1 MTRVLLCI
9 ALTLPAQALACGMKI
24 PKHLAL
30 TQVMEKV
37 QEEAPEEAAENTVVA
52 ADQATEERGAL
63 EIAPQTDASP
73 TPNDASS
80 TDQAPADA
88 AEPSRAE
95 PSQS

>member
-52 ADQATEERGAL
+52 ADQATEERGSP

-80 TDQAPADA
+80 TDQVPADDS
-88 AEPSRAE
+88 EPSRAE